1 MKELESF
8 ISVLGADNTEDLRKG
23 IVNILLN
30 KLQEDLE
37 DYSEY
42 ILYPPDIKQ
51 VIDYVVEDTN
61 KKIRKMY
68 KDAVIEINQNYID
81 KMKAY
86 MAGQFDDGKKLRH
99 DALKLAAD
107 YFRRGDQYSKERE
120 FAIELMKIL
129 KVTEPDIEKEDIK
142 KEDAQDGD

>member
-42 ILYPPDIKQ
+42 IIYPPDIRQ
-51 VIDYVVEDTN
+51 IIDCVVKDTN
-61 KKIRKMY
+61 NKIRKMY

-81 KMKAY
+81 KMKTY
-86 MAGQFDDGKKLRH
+86 MAEQFDEDKKLRH
-99 DALKLAAD
+99 DVINLATN
-107 YFRRGDQYSKERE
+107 YYWRGNQDSKERE

-129 KVTEPDIEKEDIK
+129 KVTEPNIEKEDIK
-142 KEDAQDGD
+142 KEDTQDGD

>member
-30 KLQEDLE
+30 RLQEDLQ
-37 DYSEY
+37 DYSDY
-42 ILYPPDIKQ
+42 IIYPPDIRQ
-51 VIDYVVEDTN
+51 ILDCVIEDTN

-68 KDAVIEINQNYID
+68 KDAVIEINQSYID
-81 KMKAY
+81 KMKTY
-86 MAGQFDDGKKLRH
+86 MEGQFDEDKKLRH
-99 DALKLAAD
+99 DVINLATD
-107 YFRRGDQYSKERE
+107 YYWRGNQDSKERE

-129 KVTEPDIEKEDIK
+129 KVTEPDIEKRRYK